1 MSKNVPQP
9 MLRRLPNYLMLLR
22 KYNENGIA
30 FCSSSRVA
38 EDLGLSSIQVRKD
51 LQAVS
56 DTPGVPNQGRDVKR
70 LIDDLEGFLG
80 YNDFSQAVLVGVGHL
95 GSALLSY
102 AGFREY
108 NMKIV
113 LAFDTRAHTPEMQS
127 GVPIYHTTKLRQLVT
142 RLHVQIGIIVVPE
155 DAAQDV
161 CDALVDSG
169 VKAIWNFAPVHLSV
183 PEDVIVYNE
192 NMAESLAF
200 LSSKLRDK
208 EGK

>member
-1 MSKNVPQP
+1 

-22 KYNENGIA
+22 KYHDTGIA
-30 FCSSSRVA
+30 FCSSSRIA

-51 LQAVS
+51 LQTVS

-80 YNDFSQAVLVGVGHL
+80 YNDFSQAVLVGVGRL

-102 AGFREY
+102 EGFREY

-127 GVPIYHTTKLRQLVT
+127 GVPIYHVNKLRQLVT
-142 RLHVQIGIIVVPE
+142 RLHVQIGIIVTPSKS
-155 DAAQDV
+155 AQGV

-200 LSSKLRDK
+200 LSSKLRNK
-208 EGK
+208 EEK

>member
-1 MSKNVPQP
+1 MSTKVPQP

-22 KYNENGIA
+22 KYKKNGVA
-30 FCSSSRVA
+30 FCSASRIA
-38 EDLGLSSIQVRKD
+38 EDLGYTSIQVRKD

-56 DTPGVPNQGRDVKR
+56 DNPGVPNQGRDVR
-70 LIDDLEGFLG
+70 QLIDDLESFLG
-80 YNDFSQAVLVGVGHL
+80 YKDFSQAVLVGVGHL

-102 AGFREY
+102 EGFRDY

-127 GVPIYHTTKLRQLVT
+127 GVPIYHTSKLRQLVT
-142 RLHVQIGIIVVPE
+142 RLHIQIGIIVVPTE
-155 DAAQDV
+155 AAQGV

-169 VKAIWNFAPVHLSV
+169 VKAIWNFAPVHLNV
-183 PEDVIVYNE
+183 PSDVIVYNE

-200 LSSKLRDK
+200 LSSKLREK
-208 EGK
+208 EEI